1 MVCQSRQTWLY
12 GFITDEEKIC
22 SHFYAALFIK
32 SMINENLDYSKKNF
46 AVLECSACA
55 ARRIAVMIVRVT
67 NSDLVAN
74 DSTKER

>member
-1 MVCQSRQTWLY
+1 
-12 GFITDEEKIC
+12 
-22 SHFYAALFIK
+22 
-32 SMINENLDYSKKNF
+32 MINENLDYSKKSF

-55 ARRIAVMIVRVT
+55 AGRIAVMIVRVT